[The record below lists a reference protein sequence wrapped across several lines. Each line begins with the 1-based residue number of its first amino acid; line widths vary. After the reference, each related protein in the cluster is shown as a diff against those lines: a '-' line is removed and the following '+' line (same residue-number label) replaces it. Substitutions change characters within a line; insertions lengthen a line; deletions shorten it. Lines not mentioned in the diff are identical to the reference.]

1 MSEPYRRNVLED
13 EVEHLFIVVKDP
25 MQEVDLETADEAAAH
40 SRARELRAAGGGG
53 EVLVM
58 PAVRRKLPNGTVLTE
73 SPLGTTYG
81 VVT

>member
-40 SRARELRAAGGGG
+40 SRARELRAAGG